1 MNIFKLTFILLIIFI
16 LIFIINLWKNL
27 KSYHKNQI
35 IKENSEKNSD
45 IQYWVDLI
53 YEITYPIF
61 NALSKG
67 IKTIN
72 AC

>member
-27 KSYHKNQI
+27 KSHKNQI